1 MQRYFGSIIGK
12 QVLLTEEDQYHVTK
26 VMRMRPCDQ
35 IEVVS
40 DGIAFLCN
48 IKNIKPLEIEMIRP
62 IHEKRELDT
71 DVILIAALLK
81 GDKFDFM
88 LQKATELGV
97 SEIVLVST
105 ERTIVRTDDYNSAK
119 KLERYRR
126 ILKEAAEQSHR
137 TRIPDL
143 YRFITLGDLNQIK
156 ADVKM
161 IAYEDVAG
169 NTKSFWNEL
178 KKSQPGQK
186 IAVLIGP
193 EGGFSKREVEIA
205 ENFGFAKV
213 SLGNRILRGETAS
226 LYALSV
232 IASYI
237 ERK

>member
-26 VMRMRPCDQ
+26 VMRMRPSDQ

-143 YRFITLGDLNQIK
+143 YRFITLCDLNQIK